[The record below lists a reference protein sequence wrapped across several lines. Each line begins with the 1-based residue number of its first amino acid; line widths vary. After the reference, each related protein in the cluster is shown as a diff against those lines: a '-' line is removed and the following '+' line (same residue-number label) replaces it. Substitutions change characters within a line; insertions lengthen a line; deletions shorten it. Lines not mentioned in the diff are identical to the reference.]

1 VVSAQPRNTTASR
14 GGTTASRGG
23 TTESRGGR
31 LPAQERRR
39 QLLDVAAEVFSE
51 RGFHATAMDDV
62 AAAAGVTKPVLYQH
76 FRNKRALFLELLDDV
91 GAQLLAQLAAAA
103 EPGLNGR
110 ARVEAGFNAYFRFVR
125 DNPAAFRL
133 LFGASVRNDPEFAE
147 RTERVLEDGARVVA
161 TLIDMPVDPVHR
173 LVLAHGIVGIA
184 EATSRRSIAID
195 DTTDHPDPERLAHW
209 LAELAWFGLRGI
221 RGDDP
226 T

>member
-1 VVSAQPRNTTASR
+1 M
-14 GGTTASRGG
+14 
-23 TTESRGGR
+23 R
-31 LPAQERRR
+31 LPAEQRRR
-39 QLLDVAAEVFSE
+39 QLLAVARDVFAE
-51 RGFHATAMDDV
+51 RGFHATSMDDV
-62 AAAAGVTKPVLYQH
+62 ALAAGVTKPVLYQH

-103 EPGLNGR
+103 EPGLGGR

-147 RTERVLEDGARVVA
+147 RTERVLEEAAHLIA
-161 TLIDMPVDPVHR
+161 TLIELPVEPEHR

-184 EATSRRSIAID
+184 EATSRRSIAVD
-195 DTTDHPDPERLAHW
+195 DRTDHPDPEQLARW

-221 RGDDP
+221 RGDATAD
-226 T
+226 